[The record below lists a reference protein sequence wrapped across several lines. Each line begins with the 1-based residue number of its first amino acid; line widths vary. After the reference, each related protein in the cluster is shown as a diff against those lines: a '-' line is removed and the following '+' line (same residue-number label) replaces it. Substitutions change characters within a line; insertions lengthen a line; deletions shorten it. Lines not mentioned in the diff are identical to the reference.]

1 MELWH
6 SLRTTG
12 LTPTRLWLRLDA
24 DTRAEAATALYEHD
38 WEDNPVPTEADL
50 QIAQALKFRPQA
62 IRKLPRADRVKYLA
76 KAVRPDRSLVSSLLL
91 ALHLEKRRDVM
102 STFLDA
108 LGISHENG
116 LIDED
121 FEFPEFESGTL
132 SKGVD
137 ALLAKHPEGQVDL
150 YLVTLYMMDPK
161 TWEGLVEAMRP
172 HVKEDL
178 TAAGDDA

>member
-1 MELWH
+1 MELWS

-24 DTRAEAATALYEHD
+24 DTRLLAATALYEHD
-38 WEDNPVPTEADL
+38 WEDDPVPTEADL

-62 IRKLPRADRVKYLA
+62 IRKLPKADRIKYLA

-91 ALHLEKRRDVM
+91 ALHLEKRKDVM

-108 LGISHENG
+108 LEVTHEDG

-121 FEFPEFESGTL
+121 FEFPEFETEKLSG
-132 SKGVD
+132 GVD
-137 ALLAKHPEGQVDL
+137 ALLAKHPVEQVDL

-161 TWEGLVEAMRP
+161 TWQGLIEAMRA

-178 TAAGDDA
+178 AAAGDDA